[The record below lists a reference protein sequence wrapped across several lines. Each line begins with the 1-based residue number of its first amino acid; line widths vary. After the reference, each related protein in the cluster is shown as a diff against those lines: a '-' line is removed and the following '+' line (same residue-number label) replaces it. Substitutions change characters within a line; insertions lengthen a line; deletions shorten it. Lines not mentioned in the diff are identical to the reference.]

1 LNDAYSLQQLTAM
14 TDAERDAC
22 ILPLE
27 SLIPDM
33 PKLQLDA
40 VQIQRLAQGQRLG
53 LDTGLPDG
61 KVSLHGPQGFIG
73 VGLLQ
78 GRRLAPDRLLSG
90 VAKQAA
96 SSP

>member
-1 LNDAYSLQQLTAM
+1 M

-22 ILPLE
+22 MLPLE
-27 SLIPDM
+27 SLMPDM
-33 PKLQLDA
+33 PRLQLDA
-40 VQIQRLAQGQRLG
+40 VQVQRLAQGQRLG

-78 GRRLAPDRLLSG
+78 GRRLAPG
-90 VAKQAA
+90 QAVVRCGKTGRD
-96 SSP
+96 SRFKRKYWG